1 MRPIPSRLLLIADGF
16 ATGRPEL
23 PAADVQRRTLELVDA
38 GIRWVLLRDH
48 AARPTDFARAAVE
61 LATLLRVRQPDVSL
75 SVSCHADVA
84 RQLAGADLRFEAG
97 IHMGERGPEW
107 HEVADLPLVGV
118 SAHSAT
124 QALIAQRAGAD
135 YVTFSPVFKTRS
147 HPDAAPAGIDA
158 LRRCV
163 EAVEIP
169 VLALGGMTAPRARLA
184 RAVGAS
190 GAAAISSLLFAYD
203 PSVTVPRFLRAVG
216 DRGDHGPQDIGSP

>member
-16 ATGRPEL
+16 ATGRAEL
-23 PAADVQRRTLELVDA
+23 PAADIQRRTLELVDA

-48 AARPTDFARAAVE
+48 TASPTQFSDSAFE
-61 LATLLRVRQPDVSL
+61 LATRLRDRQPEVSL
-75 SVSCHADVA
+75 SISRHADVA
-84 RQLAGADLRFEAG
+84 RQLGAGLH
-97 IHMGERGPEW
+97 IGERGPGW
-107 HEVADLPLVGV
+107 DEVADLSRVGF

-124 QALIAQRAGAD
+124 QALVAQRAGAD
-135 YVTFSPVFKTRS
+135 YVTFSPVFRTRS

-184 RAVGAS
+184 GAVGAS

-216 DRGDHGPQDIGSP
+216 ELADRESHDSGAP